1 MSMLKELLDEA
12 KGKIK
17 KIGEDFKKDVSKFR
31 TGRAS
36 VSILEGIIVPY
47 YGVPTPINQVA
58 TLSVPDA
65 NLIVIQPWDH
75 SIIADVERAI
85 RNSNTELNPISDG
98 KVIRLP
104 IPPLDEQRRLEIIKT
119 LRRYTEERKTT
130 IRNLR
135 REYRELIKSLEEE
148 KEISEDDE
156 KRAYDDLQ
164 KVIDDGVKNLEE
176 TEKSKEKHIMED

>member
-1 MSMLKELLDEA
+1 MIKEILDEA
-12 KGKIK
+12 KSKIK
-17 KIGEDFKKDVSKFR
+17 KIGDDFKKDVSKFR

-36 VSILEGIIVPY
+36 ISILDGITVSY
-47 YGVPTPINQVA
+47 YGVMTPLNQVA
-58 TLSVPDA
+58 TLSIPDA
-65 NLIVIQPWDH
+65 NLIVVQPWDH
-75 SIIADVERAI
+75 NILLDVEKAI
-85 RNSNTELNPISDG
+85 RSSNIEINPVSDG

-119 LRRYTEERKTT
+119 MKRYTEERKTT

-164 KVIDDGVKNLEE
+164 KTIDDGIKSLDEI
-176 TEKSKEKHIMED
+176 EKTREKHIMED

>member
-1 MSMLKELLDEA
+1 MIKELINEA
-12 KGKIK
+12 KEKLK
-17 KIGEDFKKDVSKFR
+17 HLSDDFKKDIAKFR

-36 VSILEGIIVPY
+36 VSILDGITVEY

-58 TLSVPDA
+58 SLSVPDA

-75 SIIADVERAI
+75 NVIGEIDKAI
-85 RNSNTELNPISDG
+85 RNSNIDFNPVSDG

-104 IPPLDEQRRLEIIKT
+104 VPPLDEQRRLEIIKI
-119 LRRYTEERKTT
+119 LKRYLEERKTT
-130 IRNLR
+130 ARNIR
-135 REYRELIKSLEEE
+135 REYREMIKLMEEE

-164 KVIDDGVKNLEE
+164 KIIDDSIKYLEDI
-176 TEKSKEKHIMED
+176 EKIKEKHIMED